1 MDIND
6 FANAFT
12 KENLLKA
19 LSSNDQQVS
28 SAAESALGVCKYP
41 EDYWIMPDYYYPGIG
56 YKLSNTPPFINSP
69 EKHKARLDETN
80 NGQVLTSQSFS
91 PENKREYT
99 KIKPKEKLNS
109 VYNIKFNDDETIIVT
124 NEKDEV
130 VEIPWVV
137 FCGMFLKARELG
149 YSRPKELDLVGP
161 KDKKTKEKWLK
172 NQEKII
178 ELQSK
183 ID

>member
-1 MDIND
+1 MNTKD

-19 LSSNDQQVS
+19 LSSDDPQVS
-28 SAAESALGVCKYP
+28 AAAERTLGVCKYP
-41 EDYWIMPDYYYPGIG
+41 ENYWIMPDYYYPGMR
-56 YKLSNTPPFINSP
+56 YNLSNTPLFNNSP
-69 EKHKARLDETN
+69 EKHKARLDETT
-80 NGQVLTSQSFS
+80 NGRILTTHLFL
-91 PENKREYT
+91 PENKREY
-99 KIKPKEKLNS
+99 KRCKPKEN
-109 VYNIKFNDDETIIVT
+109 VNDIYDIRFREDEVIVVT

-149 YSRPKELDLVGP
+149 YSRPSELDLVGP
-161 KDKKTKEKWLK
+161 KDEKTKEKWLA
-172 NQEKII
+172 NQEKIK